1 MDTYGTLSLGEMQQ
15 MIANK
20 TGDISLIGDAT
31 TLRGEITFRKE

>member
-1 MDTYGTLSLGEMQQ
+1 MDTYGTLSIGEMQE

-20 TGDISLIGDAT
+20 TGDISLVGNAG